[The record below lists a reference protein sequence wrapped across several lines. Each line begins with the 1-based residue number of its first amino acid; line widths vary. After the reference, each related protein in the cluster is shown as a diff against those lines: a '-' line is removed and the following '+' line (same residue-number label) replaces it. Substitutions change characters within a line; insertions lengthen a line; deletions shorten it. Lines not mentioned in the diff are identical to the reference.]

1 MDERDLDELRAIALS
16 VGRLL
21 GRLEQ
26 EQQSQPPADPPAFL
40 TTGMRFIAQ
49 EGSFSLY
56 ARAHN
61 NERSVNAEA
70 SQGGDE
76 TMSLQFTDGSFRK
89 ANIKTGLL
97 QYRWMHEGKQRSC
110 YGYSKEECY
119 LKRLH
124 YKPPK
129 PRYSKPKPKAMTF
142 DDWAYRWMEAYKRPN
157 VGAEYMTQIE
167 GVLRNHLFPKL
178 RNREL
183 PEIGTLELQEILV
196 KIRSDNVRTKCAS
209 VLSELF
215 RDALLAGYIERN
227 PYLGVKIKRYRCP
240 TLGAL
245 THVQQRDLL
254 NYVDANYPPE
264 TKFPAFVRAL
274 LMTGMRQG
282 ELNALQAKNVDFEHM
297 EIRVVVSWSRQE
309 RKLKEPKTANGRRT
323 VPMAAALADI
333 LRPLVEAAKDP
344 DERIFGWDD
353 ASFTYRTLSDM
364 MTAVGMEH
372 FTGHIL
378 RHTFITNAY
387 ELGFPPY
394 VVKYLAGHA
403 SIEQGDTYMALRRPA
418 DFIETEITAYMRA
431 LRELVVIR

>member
-1 MDERDLDELRAIALS
+1 MQDYERTQILKMQQIINEL
-16 VGRLL
+16 VGFMEAQNDGL
-21 GRLEQ
+21 
-26 EQQSQPPADPPAFL
+26 PPATPPVFL
-40 TTGMRFIAQ
+40 SNGMRLAGT
-49 EGSFSLY
+49 EGVFSLY
-56 ARAHN
+56 VRAPN
-61 NERSVNAEA
+61 KARSVNAEA
-70 SQGGDE
+70 SEGGDE
-76 TMSLQFTDGSFRK
+76 KMSLQFTDGSFRV
-89 ANIKTGLL
+89 ANKRTGLM
-97 QYRWMHEGKQRSC
+97 QYRWMHNGKQRSC
-110 YGYSKEECY
+110 YGYTKEECFY
-119 LKRLH
+119 KRLR

-129 PRYSKPKPKAMTF
+129 PRYSAPKPKAMTF

-167 GVLRNHLFPKL
+167 GVLRNHLIPKL

-183 PEIGTLELQEILV
+183 PAVTTLELQEILV
-196 KIRSDNVRTKCAS
+196 KIGSDNVRTKCAS

-245 THVQQRDLL
+245 TNRQQQDLL
-254 NYVDANYPPE
+254 NYVDANYALE
-264 TKFPAFVRAL
+264 TKFPTFVRAL

-323 VPMAAALADI
+323 IPMASPLAEL
-333 LRPLVEAAKDP
+333 LRPLVNAVATPED
-344 DERIFGWDD
+344 RIFGWDD

-364 MTAVGMEH
+364 MNAIGLKH

-403 SIEQGDTYMALRRPA
+403 AIEPGDTYMALRRPC
-418 DFIETEITAYMRA
+418 DFMETEITAYMRQ
-431 LRELVVIR
+431 LRDTVVIR